1 MLHKFLDFYK
11 VINLKMWFLFNNELS
26 RSDAFALDG
35 LLLDVEP
42 VMPPDLQ
49 VDRTDTSSY
58 L

>member
-1 MLHKFLDFYK
+1 MLHKSLDFDK

-42 VMPPDLQ
+42 VMPLDLQ